1 MWGRC
6 GTRRHCVLRGVRSSL
21 PYSIPGTRVT
31 FVTSPPSKSQ
41 TLPSPHVIFMSCHH
55 ERSEGSAFAAS
66 RQESMAREFR
76 FYAYIMASKSRR
88 IYTGVTNNI
97 ERRVK
102 QHKANEIEGFTVQNQ
117 SAGVL
122 RGLSLR
128 GQRHSPREG
137 NQGMGS
143 H

>member
-6 GTRRHCVLRGVRSSL
+6 GTRRQCVLRGVRPSL

-102 QHKANEIEGFTVQNQ
+102 QHKAKRNRRLYPAVQNQ

-122 RGLSLR
+122 
-128 GQRHSPREG
+128 PR
-137 NQGMGS
+137 S
-143 H
+143 FTTWATPFA